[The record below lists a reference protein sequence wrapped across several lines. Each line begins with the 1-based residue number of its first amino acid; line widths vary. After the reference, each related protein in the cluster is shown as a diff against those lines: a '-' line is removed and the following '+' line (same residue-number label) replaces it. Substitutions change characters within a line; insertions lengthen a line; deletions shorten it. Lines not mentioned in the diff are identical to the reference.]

1 MPKFLSLASYTPDG
15 AKALAKGGG
24 SQRRA
29 AIEEMYKKLGGKLE
43 TFYYA
48 FGDFDVVAIGEAPD
62 NVTAA
67 AMSLAI
73 NASGIAQTKTI
84 VLMTPEE
91 MDQASKVSVDYTPPG
106 A

>member
-15 AKALAKGGG
+15 AKALAKAGG
-24 SQRRA
+24 SKRRT
-29 AIEEMYKKLGGKLE
+29 AIEEMYKKLGGRLE

-62 NVTAA
+62 HVTAA

-73 NASGIAQTKTI
+73 NASGVAQTRTI
-84 VLMTPEE
+84 VLITPEE
-91 MDQASKVSVDYTPPG
+91 MDEASKVSVDYRPPG